1 MMTEASAATNSK
13 MMEEGRAI
21 SSMMKVRVATES
33 TLSKTVRLLNYVL
46 YVGAPTLLRKMLC
59 RQSHRKDKRH
69 CVNNN

>member
-21 SSMMKVRVATES
+21 SSMIKVRVATES

-46 YVGAPTLLRKMLC
+46 LTV
-59 RQSHRKDKRH
+59 
-69 CVNNN
+69 